1 MHAYS
6 HIKHIGVYVCVY
18 VFLCVWG
25 GWCDCFVIH
34 MNNDQNYKVKILKTE
49 KIILANEHI
58 LELVPA
64 FDYISAF
71 KIKIMKIT
79 ISA

>member
-1 MHAYS
+1 
-6 HIKHIGVYVCVY
+6 
-18 VFLCVWG
+18 
-25 GWCDCFVIH
+25 
-34 MNNDQNYKVKILKTE
+34 MNNDLNYKVKILYIE
-49 KIILANEHI
+49 KIILAYEHI

-71 KIKIMKIT
+71 KIKIMKIA